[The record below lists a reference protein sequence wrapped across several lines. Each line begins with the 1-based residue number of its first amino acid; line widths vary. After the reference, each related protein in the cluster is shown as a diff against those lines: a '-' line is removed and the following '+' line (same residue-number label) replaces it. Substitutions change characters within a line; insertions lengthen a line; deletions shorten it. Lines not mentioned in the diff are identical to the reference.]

1 MASMGNRSGAPAR
14 AQDPSRVE
22 RLREAAEQAENL
34 AALAGLADAALS
46 RASSD
51 LANLAAAA
59 RRLATS
65 LHCEADTVEVN
76 GAIGGG
82 K

>member
-1 MASMGNRSGAPAR
+1 MNRNQSTDLSA
-14 AQDPSRVE
+14 RVE
-22 RLREAAEQAENL
+22 RLRAAAEQAENL

-46 RASSD
+46 RASND

-59 RRLATS
+59 RRLATT
-65 LHCEADTVEVN
+65 LNCDADTAEVS